1 MSKIIA
7 TLIRELQ
14 LLVRDRAGLILL
26 FVMPAALVLV
36 ITLVQNEVFKHS
48 GGLQIT
54 GIVVDHDGGPTAQA
68 VIKKLE
74 GAETLKFVKQING
87 RPVDEARALQA
98 VGAGDYQF
106 CIVLPRG
113 LSEAMQEQV
122 RRQIDRMLA
131 PDGKPVP
138 DDAPAPEVRLHFD
151 PAIRG
156 AYRLAVS
163 GRLNQAVASVPAE
176 LRMNALLIALRERVD
191 RMVQEMAGPFGD
203 GLEKNAFPEL
213 KADLSAA
220 PAVEIKELTAGPAR
234 YATLPTAIQQNVP
247 AWALF
252 GMFFIVVPL
261 GGSLVTERREGIL
274 ARLMTMPVPRLTL
287 LLGKLGAY
295 VLICLVQFI
304 FVWLVGKTLLPLLG
318 TATLELGPAVPAVA
332 LVALCSAL
340 AASGFG
346 VLLGTLART
355 QEQVTTLGPVSVV
368 IAAALGG
375 IMVPVFA
382 MPHVM
387 QTVSRYSPLAWGHD
401 AFMALLVRGGTLS
414 AVQGQLT
421 WLLLFFAGC
430 MLIALVI
437 MQQRHDRID

>member
-1 MSKIIA
+1 MSKLIA
-7 TLIRELQ
+7 TLIRELL

-48 GGLQIT
+48 GGLQIS
-54 GIVVDHDGGPTAQA
+54 GIVVDLDGGPAAQA
-68 VIKKLE
+68 VVKKLE
-74 GAETLKFVKQING
+74 GAESLKFVKRIDG
-87 RPVDEARALQA
+87 LPVDEARALRA

-106 CIVLPRG
+106 CVVLPKG
-113 LSEAMQEQV
+113 LSAAMQQQV
-122 RRQIDRMLA
+122 YNQISRMLA
-131 PDGKPVP
+131 PDKTPAPTAPPV
-138 DDAPAPEVRLHFD
+138 PEVRLHFD

-163 GRLNQAVASVPAE
+163 GRLKQAVASVQAGLQIHDLLE
-176 LRMNALLIALRERVD
+176 GLQARMD
-191 RMVQEMAGPFGD
+191 RMAGEMAGPFGA
-203 GLEKNAFPEL
+203 GLSKSALPDLE
-213 KADLSAA
+213 ADLGA
-220 PAVEIKELTAGPAR
+220 PPEVKIKELTAGPAR
-234 YATLPTAIQQNVP
+234 YAVLPTAIQQNVP

-261 GGSLVTERREGIL
+261 GGSLVVERSEGIL
-274 ARLMTMPVPRLTL
+274 ERLMTMPVFRLTL
-287 LLGKLGAY
+287 LMGKLGAY

-304 FVWLVGKTLLPLLG
+304 FVWLVGKTVLPLLG
-318 TATLELGPAVPAVA
+318 TATLELGSAVPAVA

-346 VLLGTLART
+346 ILLGTLANT
-355 QEQVTTLGPVSVV
+355 QEQVTTLGPVAVV

-387 QTVSRYSPLAWGHD
+387 QSISRFSPLAWAHD
-401 AFMALLVRGGTLS
+401 AFMDLLVRGGTLS
-414 AVQGQLT
+414 NVRDQLVL
-421 WLLLFFAGC
+421 LLLFFGGC
-430 MLIALVI
+430 MVVALMV
-437 MQQRHDRID
+437 MQRRHG